1 MVAIGEYGANI
12 ARYSISSKSE
22 QRENTPFLFKSEFS
36 EALKHRSAKVCYG
49 LIYIILELRRG
60 ENIYFIR
67 IILVQ
72 LVCCKF
78 FQLKN
83 FVGWQ

>member
-22 QRENTPFLFKSEFS
+22 QRENTSFLFKSKFS

-49 LIYIILELRRG
+49 LVYIAFDLE
-60 ENIYFIR
+60 
-67 IILVQ
+67 
-72 LVCCKF
+72 
-78 FQLKN
+78 
-83 FVGWQ
+83 